1 MEQGVGLQKAFIE
14 FVAGWSARYCVSDG
28 VERGPNI
35 GGEQFGRSA
44 GRCRDAAW
52 LDCRFSIRVNP
63 NKNTRAASNGISKV
77 RKVERCIRNDP
88 IRVLKSL
95 REEAHGA
102 AVMIWMDKRN
112 EHGEASDGA
121 EFLDNGGLNSPKIS
135 CGGQVREPVRVQEIA
150 IKLRTITG
158 ALDVIV

>member
-1 MEQGVGLQKAFIE
+1 MEQGVGLRKASIE

-28 VERGPNI
+28 VEWGPNI
-35 GGEQFGRSA
+35 GGERFGRSA

-52 LDCRFSIRVNP
+52 LDCRISIRVNP
-63 NKNTRAASNGISKV
+63 NKNSRAASDGISKV

-88 IRVLKSL
+88 IRALKSL

-121 EFLDNGGLNSPKIS
+121 ELDNGGLNLPEIS
-135 CGGQVREPVRVQEIA
+135 CGGRVREPVRVQEIA
-150 IKLRTITG
+150 IKLRMITG
-158 ALDVIV
+158 ASDVIV